1 MGSQMTFESRIRSRP
16 IGNEELRDL
25 LLTYRAENWRGIQ
38 PPEMQMR
45 IVDALL
51 RSDPAVVLARVGRFL
66 ALPPQAAI
74 LDVGSGT
81 GGFVA
86 DCRRLGYRAFG
97 VEPDRIGA
105 GATLTS
111 IQIAAL
117 RVETNVFASAVGE
130 ALPFPDDSFDL
141 VTLNQVVEHVPDQ
154 VTLLREAGRVL
165 RRGGALYVACP
176 NYLRFYEPHYKIFW
190 LPLMPKFLGRLYLRL
205 RDRNPTM
212 LEHVYY
218 TTNRRLRRWLEAL
231 GGEFEILDFHQQEF
245 IRKCAG
251 DGEFAS
257 RSARILKKMTSIP
270 ALGPVLKSFVLRWI
284 RLREGGCEMVVLR
297 KGEQK

>member
-1 MGSQMTFESRIRSRP
+1 MLESRTQSKP
-16 IGNEELRDL
+16 ISNEELRDL

-38 PPEMQMR
+38 PPEMQVR

-51 RSDPAVVLARVGRFL
+51 RSDPAIVLERVGRFRPL
-66 ALPPQAAI
+66 RRDDAI

-117 RVETNVFASAVGE
+117 RVESNVFASAVGE
-130 ALPFPDDSFDL
+130 ALPFPDNSFDL
-141 VTLNQVVEHVPDQ
+141 MTLNQVVEHVPDQ
-154 VTLLREAGRVL
+154 VAVLREAGRVL
-165 RRGGALYVACP
+165 RHGGALYVACP

-190 LPLMPKFLGRLYLRL
+190 LPLMPKFLGRLYLHL
-205 RDRNPTM
+205 RGRNPMM
-212 LEHVYY
+212 LEHVHY
-218 TTNRRLRRWLEAL
+218 TTNRRLRRWLEAM
-231 GGEFEILDFHQQEF
+231 GDEFQILDFHQEEF
-245 IRKCAG
+245 VRKCAG
-251 DGEFAS
+251 HGEFAS
-257 RSARILKKMTSIP
+257 RGARLLKKMTSIP
-270 ALGPVLKSFVLRWI
+270 VLGIVLKSLVLRWI
-284 RLREGGCEMVVLR
+284 RLREGGCEMIVLR
-297 KGEQK
+297 KGEQR